1 MTLSKEQQTLKLLA
15 QLSREL
21 KALTL
26 WQSCRP
32 SIKQMASTAPFHY
45 DTLTL
50 EQWLQFVFIER
61 ISLLIENKQAL
72 PSEILLLPMAEES
85 FKKHANKAN
94 KLLSVIGELDC
105 LLSGRNVK

>member
-1 MTLSKEQQTLKLLA
+1 MILSKEQQTSKLLA
-15 QLSREL
+15 QLSQEL

-32 SIKQMASTAPFHY
+32 TLKQMASKVPFHY

-61 ISLLIENKQAL
+61 INQLIEEKQAL
-72 PSEILLLPMAEES
+72 PSEISLLPMAEES
-85 FKKHANKAN
+85 FKKHVNKAN
-94 KLLSVIGELDC
+94 RLLDIIGQLDC
-105 LLSGRNVK
+105 LLSGRNV

>member
-1 MTLSKEQQTLKLLA
+1 MILSKEQQTLMLLA
-15 QLSREL
+15 QLSQEL

-32 SIKQMASTAPFHY
+32 SLKQMASTAPFHY

-61 ISLLIENKQAL
+61 IDQLIEKKQAL
-72 PSEILLLPMAEES
+72 PSEISLLPMAVES
-85 FKKHANKAN
+85 FKKHGNKAN
-94 KLLSVIGELDC
+94 KLLGVIGQLDC
-105 LLSGRNVK
+105 LLSGRNV

>member
-1 MTLSKEQQTLKLLA
+1 MILSKEQQTLMLLA
-15 QLSREL
+15 QLSQEL

-32 SIKQMASTAPFHY
+32 SLKQMASTAPFHY

-61 ISLLIENKQAL
+61 IDQLIEKKQVL
-72 PSEILLLPMAEES
+72 PSEISLLPMAEDS
-85 FKKHANKAN
+85 FKKHGNKAN
-94 KLLSVIGELDC
+94 KLLGVLGQLDC
-105 LLSGRNVK
+105 LLSGRNV